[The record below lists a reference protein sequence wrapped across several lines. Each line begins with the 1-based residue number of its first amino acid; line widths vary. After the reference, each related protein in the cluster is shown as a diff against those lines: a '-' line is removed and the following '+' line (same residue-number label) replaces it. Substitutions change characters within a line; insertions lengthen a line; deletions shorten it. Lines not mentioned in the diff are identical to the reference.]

1 MLTEKQVKCLLLL
14 FAYCILFNPFN
25 NTKEG
30 SITSPILQMKKPR
43 LDEVK
48 CNRDSNLENWA
59 QFLSCCQLILLI
71 TVTVFIHPEISSVPG
86 SLL

>member
-25 NTKEG
+25 NAKEG

-43 LDEVK
+43 LDEVSVTEIQIQ
-48 CNRDSNLENWA
+48 RTGHS
-59 QFLSCCQLILLI
+59 SCLF
-71 TVTVFIHPEISSVPG
+71 VN
-86 SLL
+86 